1 LNANLVVRYNVI
13 WARVL
18 QIIDKRVLRIAVL
31 YRYNCIKMATSGDG
45 GVGENHSGDPVTAGG
60 QDDDV
65 RMSDRNE
72 NNDEVSLG
80 DMRLI
85 RRNE

>member
-1 LNANLVVRYNVI
+1 MMTR
-13 WARVL
+13 
-18 QIIDKRVLRIAVL
+18 
-31 YRYNCIKMATSGDG
+31 SGKG
-45 GVGENHSGDPVTAGG
+45 GVGENHSGDLVAAGG

-65 RMSDRNE
+65 RMSDRSA
-72 NNDEVSLG
+72 NNDDDDDAQVSLG

>member
-1 LNANLVVRYNVI
+1 
-13 WARVL
+13 
-18 QIIDKRVLRIAVL
+18 
-31 YRYNCIKMATSGDG
+31 MATSGNG

-65 RMSDRNE
+65 RMSDRSE
-72 NNDEVSLG
+72 NNDDDDNAQVSLG